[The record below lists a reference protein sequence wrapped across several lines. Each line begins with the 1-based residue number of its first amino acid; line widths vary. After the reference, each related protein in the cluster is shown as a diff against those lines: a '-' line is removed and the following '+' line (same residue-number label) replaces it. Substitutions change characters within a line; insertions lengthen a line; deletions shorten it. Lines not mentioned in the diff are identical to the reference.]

1 MYAII
6 FVDYKFHNM
15 AETLKEKSISA
26 LIWSTFDKVFYQ
38 IIYIISGIVLANKLF
53 PEDFGVVGIIAVFSA
68 FITIFVDGGFNVA
81 LIQHKDTTN
90 KDYHSVFSFNLFI
103 SISLYLLLFFLAPA
117 ISHYY
122 NDARLTSLSRV
133 MFLTVIIQ
141 AFGLVHHSMLMR
153 EMKMKA
159 VAMAN
164 LIPLLFAGTIAVILA
179 LLDFGVWALVIQSV
193 VLALS
198 RTLVLWIQNSWRP
211 KLIFDRASLKKMYTT
226 GKNIF
231 LTSFT
236 NTVFQNLYPLIIG
249 SRYSIHQLGYYV
261 QADKWSK
268 TGYTSLVQALAQFLL
283 PSLSSIQDDKERM
296 KRVFGKTNRMTA
308 YFSIPFF
315 TALIVAAEPIFHI
328 FFGTKWDTSI
338 PLFQILL
345 VKGIFF
351 VLVTLQNN
359 YMIAQGKTRIVLY
372 TELIKNAI
380 ILIAIF
386 LTVGISIYALVVG
399 QAVAAI
405 VQYFIGIFVTKHITQ
420 YGVRRQLLDIL
431 PYVVI
436 STLMCC
442 LLMIFPMIINNE
454 FLLLGAQIVFGVL
467 FYFMVNK
474 VLHSTIQNDVIQLIK
489 DRIKISFKR

>member
-1 MYAII
+1 
-6 FVDYKFHNM
+6 M
-15 AETLKEKSISA
+15 AKTLKEKTISA
-26 LIWSTFDKVFYQ
+26 LIWSTFDKVFCQ
-38 IIYIISGIVLANKLF
+38 IIYAISGIILANKLF

-68 FITIFVDGGFNVA
+68 FITIFVDSGFNVA
-81 LIQHKDTTN
+81 LIQHKDTTDR
-90 KDYHSVFSFNLFI
+90 DYHSVFSFNLII
-103 SISLYLLLFFLAPA
+103 SILFYALLFFLAPV
-117 ISHYY
+117 ISHYF
-122 NDARLTSLSRV
+122 NDIRLIPLSRV

-141 AFGLVHHSMLMR
+141 AFGLVHNSMLMR

-159 VAMAN
+159 VALAN
-164 LIPLLFAGTIAVILA
+164 LVPLVIAGIIAIVLA
-179 LLDFGVWALVIQSV
+179 LLGFGVWTLVIQGL
-193 VLALS
+193 VLAS
-198 RTLVLWIQNSWRP
+198 TRTLFLWIQNSWRP
-211 KLIFDRASLKKMYTT
+211 KLIFDGTSLRKMYST

-249 SRYSIHQLGYYV
+249 SRYSIYQLGYYV

-268 TGYTSLVQALAQFLL
+268 TGYTSMIQALAQFLL

-296 KRVFGKTNRMTA
+296 KRVFGKTNRMAA
-308 YFSIPFF
+308 YFTIPLF
-315 TALIVAAEPIFHI
+315 TVLIVAAEPIFHI
-328 FFGTKWDTSI
+328 LFGTKWDTSI
-338 PLFQILL
+338 PLFQVLL

-359 YMIAQGKTRIVLY
+359 YMIAQGKTRTFFY
-372 TELIKNAI
+372 FELIKNAI

-405 VQYFIGIFVTKHITQ
+405 IQYFIGIFVTKRTTG
-420 YGVRRQLLDIL
+420 YGVKRQLLDIL

-442 LLMIFPMIINNE
+442 FLMVFPMITNND
-454 FLLLGAQIVFGVL
+454 FLLLGLQIGFGGL
-467 FYFMVNK
+467 FYLTVNK
-474 VLHSTIQNDVIQLIK
+474 VLRSTIQEDVIQLAKDKIK
-489 DRIKISFKR
+489 MVSPR